1 MNESLKYLLRSGSP
15 RFVRDHYRAFTPGAL
30 SSYVWN
36 GRTLWYR
43 PGSSDTELIYK
54 ILLRRGLKGEYAID
68 PKTLAAI
75 GEVRTV
81 LDIGA
86 NIGVSAVYL
95 ATLFPRARVFAFEP
109 SPDNIG
115 MLQRN
120 TKPLARIEAVPV
132 ALGERDGT
140 LEFFSSE
147 AAANFGGFSRFEAGS
162 DTGRKTAVPLRHA
175 GTQLAELG
183 VAGADVIKIDVE
195 GSEWEI
201 LSVLGDEF
209 LSRTKYIAGE
219 LHGHRDFE
227 LLAMLA
233 RHFHVAVRK
242 RLQDRV
248 YMFQAA
254 NRSLRP

>member
-1 MNESLKYLLRSGSP
+1 MNERLKYLLRSGSP
-15 RFVRDHYRAFTPGAL
+15 RFVRDHYGAYTPGELA
-30 SSYVWN
+30 SYAWH
-36 GRTLWYR
+36 GHRLWYR

-54 ILLRRGLKGEYAID
+54 ILLRRGLKGEYALE

-86 NIGVSAVYL
+86 NIGIAALYLSA
-95 ATLFPRARVFAFEP
+95 LFPQARVLAFEP
-109 SPDNIG
+109 SPDNVP
-115 MLQRN
+115 LLKRN
-120 TKPLARIEAVPV
+120 AEPVGRIQVVPV

-140 LEFFSSE
+140 LEFFASDG
-147 AAANFGGFSRFEAGS
+147 ATNFGGFSRFETGS
-162 DTGRKTAVPLRHA
+162 DSRRKTAVPMREA
-175 GTQLAELG
+175 GRQLAELG
-183 VAGADVIKIDVE
+183 VSGADFIKIDVE

-201 LSVLGDEF
+201 LSALGEAF
-209 LSRTKYIAGE
+209 LARAKYITGE

-227 LLAMLA
+227 LLALLE

-248 YMFQAA
+248 FMFQAM
-254 NRSLRP
+254 NRRGT